1 MSAFFDILTGH
12 FLINLSSSSSKL
24 RIRDGHCIEDR
35 HGRDIRN
42 FKNPRQTFVS
52 QHLRNVQAKFHRN
65 LPNFGTL
72 LIHLF
77 D

>member
-1 MSAFFDILTGH
+1 M
-12 FLINLSSSSSKL
+12 
-24 RIRDGHCIEDR
+24 RDGRCIEDR
-35 HGRDIRN
+35 HGRNIIN
-42 FKNPRQTFVS
+42 FKIPRHTFVS